1 MNPYIPQTEKEQ
13 KAMLKEIGV
22 ESPEDLFKHLPEESK
37 LKEPLGLPEGVSEL
51 ELERHVRALAVKNK
65 VTEEDYVSFLGAGHY
80 QHFIPAVVD
89 EVAASPQFYTS
100 YTPYQAE
107 ASQGMLQGIFE
118 YQSLVSNLFSMEV
131 SNASLYDGATAVT
144 EAVLLAIR
152 RTQKAK
158 VLFSRAI
165 HPEYRRVLETYT
177 RFQPFS
183 IQQIDYRDGITN
195 LEQLEKNLDN
205 QTAAVVV
212 QHPNFFG
219 YLEEVDRI
227 RELTSS
233 VDALFIVSVNPISLG
248 LLAPPGEYGAD
259 IAVAEGQSLGNYLNY
274 GGSCLGIFTTRK
286 RFIRDLPG
294 RLVGQTEDREGNR
307 GYVLTLQTREQHI
320 RRQKAT
326 SNICTNQA
334 LNALR
339 AAIYLSTMGEEGLKE
354 VARLCFYNSHYAQE
368 RITNISGFKSVFT
381 SPFFKEFVVECPIPP
396 EEINK
401 RLLKKGIVGGFALQK
416 VYPELKNCMS
426 FCCTEMHGRTQIE
439 QLVHSLEEIS

>member
-1 MNPYIPQTEKEQ
+1 MNPYIPHTEKEQ

-22 ESPEDLFKHLPEESK
+22 ESSEDLFKHLPEEIK

-51 ELERHVRALAVKNK
+51 ELERHVKALAVKNK
-65 VTEEDYVSFLGAGHY
+65 VPEEDYVSFLGVGYY
-80 QHFIPAVVD
+80 QHFIPAIVD

-131 SNASLYDGATAVT
+131 SNASLYDGATAVA

-165 HPEYRRVLETYT
+165 HPEYRQVLETYT

-183 IQQIDYRDGITN
+183 IQQIEYRDGITD
-195 LEQLEKNLDN
+195 LEQLEKELDN

-219 YLEEVDRI
+219 YLEEVGRI

-233 VDALFIVSVNPISLG
+233 VDALFIVSVDPISLG
-248 LLAPPGEYGAD
+248 LLAPPGGYGAD
-259 IAVAEGQSLGNYLNY
+259 MAVAEGQSLGNYLNY
-274 GGSCLGIFTTRK
+274 GGSCLGILTTRK
-286 RFIRDLPG
+286 DFIRDLPG

-368 RITNISGFKSVFT
+368 RITSISGFKSVFT

-416 VYPELKNCMS
+416 FYPELKNCMS
-426 FCCTEMHGRTQIE
+426 FCCTEMHGKTQIE
-439 QLVHSLEEIS
+439 QLVHALEEIS